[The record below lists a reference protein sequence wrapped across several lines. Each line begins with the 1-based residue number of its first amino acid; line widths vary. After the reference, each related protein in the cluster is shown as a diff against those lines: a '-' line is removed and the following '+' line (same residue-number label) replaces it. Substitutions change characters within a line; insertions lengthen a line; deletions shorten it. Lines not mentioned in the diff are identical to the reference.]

1 LSDTKILV
9 SGCGITY
16 SKQKI
21 KTWSNILQLTGCT
34 IVDVGGP
41 AVSNQWIINK
51 TLLELQLQPDIKTA
65 VVQLSSLGKLDV
77 YVDQKRIDQLVIKDP
92 LRNFIIDENFE
103 VKTLDQIDT
112 SGVWPSSWSNHHESK
127 KQWYEW
133 LSSPFLAKEDL
144 YCKLILLNDYCQ
156 QRNIKLH
163 VYQGYN
169 ISWNSQQIIELQ
181 NIIKNINSSFW
192 SEYTQSL
199 HYLKH
204 DDNQTS
210 VPGMGYQIEIA
221 QIIAKEL
228 PQSIQD
234 KLCKFKSAYDTSQ
247 QN

>member
-103 VKTLDQIDT
+103 GDSFFPTI
-112 SGVWPSSWSNHHESK
+112 NE
-127 KQWYEW
+127 EW
-133 LSSPFLAKEDL
+133 KEVERQTHKGDDF
-144 YCKLILLNDYCQ
+144 DYHFISYI
-156 QRNIKLH
+156 RNI
-163 VYQGYN
+163 
-169 ISWNSQQIIELQ
+169 
-181 NIIKNINSSFW
+181 
-192 SEYTQSL
+192 
-199 HYLKH
+199 
-204 DDNQTS
+204 
-210 VPGMGYQIEIA
+210 
-221 QIIAKEL
+221 
-228 PQSIQD
+228 
-234 KLCKFKSAYDTSQ
+234 
-247 QN
+247 

>member
-1 LSDTKILV
+1 
-9 SGCGITY
+9 
-16 SKQKI
+16 
-21 KTWSNILQLTGCT
+21 
-34 IVDVGGP
+34 
-41 AVSNQWIINK
+41 
-51 TLLELQLQPDIKTA
+51 
-65 VVQLSSLGKLDV
+65 
-77 YVDQKRIDQLVIKDP
+77 
-92 LRNFIIDENFE
+92 
-103 VKTLDQIDT
+103 
-112 SGVWPSSWSNHHESK
+112 
-127 KQWYEW
+127 
-133 LSSPFLAKEDL
+133 
-144 YCKLILLNDYCQ
+144 
-156 QRNIKLH
+156 

-234 KLCKFKSAYDTSQ
+234 KLGKFKSAYDTSQ